1 MRILVAAA
9 LSLLLATAM
18 SAQPARAVQIT
29 NQSSAHWC
37 LKANED
43 PMAVVLVQGP
53 KDPAPVAL
61 NGAHPNAAYG
71 LAPGE
76 SCQLRFD
83 QKEDLPTLVG
93 LGAVDITKVG
103 QGQVVLTDLLSVDGL
118 PHYTEAKMAAFYGE
132 DLTDPTSPYFGSWG
146 RVRQI

>member
-76 SCQLRFD
+76 SCQLQFD

-93 LGAVDITKVG
+93 LGVVDTSKVD
-103 QGQVVLTDLLSVDGL
+103 QGQVVLAKQPEGGDPPQV
-118 PHYTEAKMAAFYGE
+118 TETKMTEFYGE
-132 DLTDPTSPYFGSWG
+132 DLSDPMSPYFGSWY
-146 RVRQI
+146 